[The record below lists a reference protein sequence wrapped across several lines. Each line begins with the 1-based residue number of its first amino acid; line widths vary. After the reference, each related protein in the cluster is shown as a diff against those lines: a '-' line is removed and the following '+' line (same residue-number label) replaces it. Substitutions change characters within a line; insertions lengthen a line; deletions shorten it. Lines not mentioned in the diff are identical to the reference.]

1 MSVVSKRFV
10 DNYGSYSSYS
20 NSKNLLSTLDYLLLN
35 ITYNIRN
42 KTKQMNHSSFL
53 SILYKQHISKLFIGI
68 GFFD

>member
-10 DNYGSYSSYS
+10 DIMVHFLHIQTPKIYFE
-20 NSKNLLSTLDYLLLN
+20 LDYLLLN

-42 KTKQMNHSSFL
+42 NTKEMNHSSFL

-68 GFFD
+68 GFFS